1 MHCMVPYPVQQSK
14 EDGRVGES
22 KQAHLCK
29 YIFLRFPGWFRVDC
43 AAVLLLSSKSS
54 FEKRKKDYVQYPW
67 WVLSLTETVFDGTCW
82 DAMPCWHL
90 ACKSICE
97 TRTNNK
103 RNQPFISMDRT
114 KVGRKASSACIGLFG
129 PLAAGKGNDY
139 VIRKESSPMPSKNS
153 FTPPIVEL

>member
-22 KQAHLCK
+22 KQAHLVCK
-29 YIFLRFPGWFRVDC
+29 YIHISEIPWLVPCGLCRSIIAQLPSQVLKEEKKTTYSTRGGFSRKRFSMGHV
-43 AAVLLLSSKSS
+43 
-54 FEKRKKDYVQYPW
+54 
-67 WVLSLTETVFDGTCW
+67 G
-82 DAMPCWHL
+82 MPCWHL